1 MNILETMLS
10 GGGGGIVNQL
20 ASQFGIS
27 PAQATSA
34 TSALLPVLAGGL
46 QERLASGDASGI
58 TDLIGSGKL
67 TQFADNSDSLASP
80 AALDQGKTLL
90 SKIFGSI
97 DTGNM
102 VSMVAEKVGLSSGV
116 INSMLPISATLL
128 GGFLSKKVTAGGSLT
143 DTVGQLAS
151 AGHSGLMDTVRGL
164 VSHFRA

>member
-27 PAQATSA
+27 PDQATSA
-34 TSALLPVLAGGL
+34 TSALVPALAGGL

-58 TDLIGSGKL
+58 ADLINSGKL

-90 SKIFGSI
+90 SKIFGSGN
-97 DTGNM
+97 TGRM
-102 VSMVAEKVGLSSGV
+102 VSMVAEQVGLGSGV
-116 INSMLPISATLL
+116 INSMLPIAATLL
-128 GGFLSKKVTAGGSLT
+128 GGFLSKKVAAGGSLS

-151 AGHSGLMDTVRGL
+151 AGHSGFMNTIRGL

>member
-27 PAQATSA
+27 PGQATSA
-34 TSALLPVLAGGL
+34 TSALVPALAGGM

-58 TDLIGSGKL
+58 ADLISSGKL

-90 SKIFGSI
+90 SKIFGSG
-97 DTGNM
+97 DTGHM
-102 VSMVAEKVGLSSGV
+102 ASMVAEKVGLGSGV
-116 INSMLPISATLL
+116 IQLHAPDRRHAVRRVSVEEGNRRRQPHRYRWA
-128 GGFLSKKVTAGGSLT
+128 
-143 DTVGQLAS
+143 VGQ
-151 AGHSGLMDTVRGL
+151 R
-164 VSHFRA
+164 RAQWIYGYR

>member
-20 ASQFGIS
+20 ASQFGIT
-27 PAQATSA
+27 PGQATSA
-34 TSALLPVLAGGL
+34 TSALVPALAGGM

-58 TDLIGSGKL
+58 ADLISSGKL

-80 AALDQGKTLL
+80 AALDEGKTLL
-90 SKIFGSI
+90 SKIFGSG
-97 DTGNM
+97 DTGHM
-102 VSMVAEKVGLSSGV
+102 ASMVAEKVGLGSGV
-116 INSMLPISATLL
+116 INSMLPIAATLL

-143 DTVGQLAS
+143 DIVGQLAS
-151 AGHSGLMDTVRGL
+151 AGHSGFMDTVRGL